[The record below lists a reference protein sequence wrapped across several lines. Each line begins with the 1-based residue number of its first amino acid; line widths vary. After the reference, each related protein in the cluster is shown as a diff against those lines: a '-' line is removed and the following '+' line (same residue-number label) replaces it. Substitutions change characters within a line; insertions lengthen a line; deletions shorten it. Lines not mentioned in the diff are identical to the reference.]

1 LITGLINSELGTG
14 LNGVSLSLSNG
25 GGVGQSDEHGCF
37 RKLLSPDWSGSVT
50 PSKSGYIF
58 LPSSINISALST
70 NSIGHRFL
78 AVRSNILYVD
88 QNASGNNDGTS
99 WGNAYVSLSGALLSQ
114 NVFNEVWVAEGT
126 YFPGDVSLLHLYS
139 LQIFQ
144 FMEALLVMKIQEKI
158 EMPLLI

>member
-1 LITGLINSELGTG
+1 M
-14 LNGVSLSLSNG
+14 
-25 GGVGQSDEHGCF
+25 GQSDEHGCF

-114 NVFNEVWVAEGT
+114 NVFNEVWVA
-126 YFPGDVSLLHLYS
+126 
-139 LQIFQ
+139 
-144 FMEALLVMKIQEKI
+144 K
-158 EMPLLI
+158 